1 MYIAL
6 INHPKIREYDLSS
19 INACVSGSAGL
30 PVEVQ
35 DKFEELT
42 KGRLIEGYGLT
53 EASPVT
59 HVNPI
64 WEGAKSAPSAYLF
77 RIRMLR

>member
-1 MYIAL
+1 MKPTLFPGAPTMYIAL

-53 EASPVT
+53 EASR
-59 HVNPI
+59 
-64 WEGAKSAPSAYLF
+64 LL
-77 RIRMLR
+77 M